1 MSEENN
7 SYRNFFHL
15 ESSVT
20 GEPTNAGLHK
30 TKNNTSVPSA
40 LPMASTIAAYS
51 RPVME
56 FQLKFFTYPSLIIL
70 TVTLAACGG
79 GGMGETGGT
88 SDRATTTLSSAQVLA
103 AAESASGASSADRAD
118 GTALTVSP
126 TMPAVTVVNSPPPV
140 VQAPAQ
146 NPTTTTSTTTT
157 ATTAT
162 VSPAPA
168 PAPAPTPTPSTP
180 QLIEYYGDSTVW
192 GYRSGVGSQVAKPA
206 PVAFAEALPN
216 PSAYV
221 VRNEGVSGSTACGL
235 LNGTDGKHQP
245 WPKQMAASSAK
256 YVFVNHAINDEWTYD
271 VNTYKSCLH
280 SLAQTAKQY
289 GKQMIFET
297 PNPTRDSGSWGLDV
311 YVNAMKEVATQ
322 ENVPVIGQYKYLT
335 DYLNGQSPYT
345 ICPDGLH
352 PTDAVY
358 LMKGKYAAS
367 VFASLFIK

>member
-1 MSEENN
+1 
-7 SYRNFFHL
+7 
-15 ESSVT
+15 
-20 GEPTNAGLHK
+20 LHK

-56 FQLKFFTYPSLIIL
+56 FQLKIFTYPSLILL
-70 TVTLAACGG
+70 TLTLAACGG
-79 GGMGETGGT
+79 GSSDSGT
-88 SDRATTTLSSAQVLA
+88 SGAADSATTTLSNAQVLA
-103 AAESASGASSADRAD
+103 ASDSVSGLTSADRAD
-118 GTALTVSP
+118 GTALVVNP
-126 TMPAVTVVNSPPPV
+126 TMPAVTVVNSPAPV
-140 VQAPAQ
+140 AQAPAT
-146 NPTTTTSTTTT
+146 NTNSATTPATTITTVPTT
-157 ATTAT
+157 T

-168 PAPAPTPTPSTP
+168 PAPSTP

-192 GYRSGVGSQVAKPA
+192 GYRSVSGGQVAKPA

-221 VRNEGVSGSTACGL
+221 VSNEGVSGSTACGL

-245 WPKQMAASSAK
+245 WPKQMAASKAK

-322 ENVPVIGQYKYLT
+322 ENVPVVGQYKYLT